1 MARPVLLA
9 FSLFSGL
16 VAAQAPEF
24 GQQYRQRLGG
34 AVDELARV
42 VADFDRDA
50 SAAGFDRA
58 GAIAAMERA
67 SDELVRLRAASMER
81 AFDRYEQLRSQL
93 AAFETGDAL
102 DRIRAVAAAPDPALI
117 GATWR
122 AYEPAVPTT
131 PTGLVSAGIGFGV
144 VYVLFRAL
152 GMMLRRPKRSR
163 RPPEQPNTIPIAR
176 PPRTIS
182 WDREEL

>member
-34 AVDELARV
+34 AYEELSRV
-42 VADFDRDA
+42 VADFDGDA
-50 SAAGFDRA
+50 ARAGFDRS
-58 GAIAAMERA
+58 GALAAMAA
-67 SDELVRLRAASMER
+67 SPDELIRLRAASMER
-81 AFDRYEQLRSQL
+81 AFDRHDHLRRQLT
-93 AAFETGDAL
+93 AFENGDVL
-102 DRIRAVAAAPDPALI
+102 DRLRVMVSSPDPALV

-122 AYEPAVPTT
+122 TYEPAVPAT
-131 PTGLVSAGIGFGV
+131 PAGLVSAGIGFGV
-144 VYVLFRAL
+144 IYVLFRAL
-152 GMMLRRPKRSR
+152 GMTLRRPKRSR

-176 PPRTIS
+176 PRTIA